1 MAYRV
6 YYLDLAAL
14 LVCAVLLLSLCFRK
28 MYRGKT
34 NRIFFVFIVLIMLTT
49 VVDIL
54 RTAPL
59 DWIEPYN
66 NNIVF
71 RDIASGTYSFL
82 YSMIYPVYI
91 YMVGSITGTFKKI
104 RSSLVL
110 SVMYF
115 SPLLIN
121 LMLLISNGSTHAL
134 FYHTLSPD
142 GIPVY
147 HRGFLIGISVAM
159 GFYYAIFCLA
169 LIIYCRVKRRIE
181 TVKFLALLFI
191 YPVNLLA
198 YYIQATNPKLLVQL
212 FGMALTVLLLSFFVL
227 SIEEN
232 YDLETGAKPYAAF
245 KHMLGT
251 MYATGDNTFIVFA
264 KIRSNRPLENSL
276 GREVYS
282 ELMHQVCDRI
292 FSVLQKE
299 NRPLADLYYLK
310 NGLFAIADKGGVD
323 KDRVSN
329 IVNNNIPIIRDEYN
343 LDGLRMKLDFA
354 VCGVE
359 LPEECDNE
367 EELIKFAETF
377 VNYLPP
383 NVFVRYCDIVPDR
396 EFVISNTIDRIV
408 ADAIKNDKFEV
419 FYQPIYSVKDS
430 AFTSAEALLRLRD
443 ETLGYV
449 PPSIFIPA
457 AEKSGAILQIGEFVI
472 RDVCRFLAE
481 SDALDKGIKFVEV
494 NLSVMQCTQKDMA
507 KKIREILEEYKIEPE
522 RINFEIT
529 ETASDYLAD
538 AVIKTMS
545 DISEN
550 GNSFSL
556 DDYGSGYSNLG
567 RIMNFPYKIIKL
579 DKCLIDGLVDDRRKN
594 IMKETISLLKS
605 LGAEIVVEGVE
616 DKDKAEWFIEME
628 CEYIQ
633 GYYYAKPMPE
643 ASFLSFLDENN
654 SRDKAKNIVSE

>member
-1 MAYRV
+1 MVYRV
-6 YYLDLAAL
+6 YYLDIAAL

-28 MYRGKT
+28 MYRGRT
-34 NRIFFVFIVLIMLTT
+34 NRIFFAFIGLIILTT
-49 VVDIL
+49 CMDIL
-54 RTAPL
+54 RSAPL
-59 DWIEPYN
+59 DWFAPYN
-66 NNIVF
+66 NTIGFRNIACSAYIF
-71 RDIASGTYSFL
+71 FN
-82 YSMIYPVYI
+82 SMVYPVYI

-104 RSSLVL
+104 RSSLAL
-110 SVMYF
+110 AVMFF
-115 SPLLIN
+115 SPLLVN

-134 FYHTLSPD
+134 FYHTYSPD

-147 HRGFLIGISVAM
+147 HRGFMIGVSVAV
-159 GFYYAIFCLA
+159 GFYYVIFCLL
-169 LIIYCRVKRRIE
+169 LIIYCRVKKRIE
-181 TVKFLALLFI
+181 TIKFLALLFI

-198 YYIQATNPKLLVQL
+198 YYIQATNPKLLVQM

-232 YDLETGAKPYAAF
+232 YDLETGAKPFVAF
-245 KHMLGT
+245 KHMLGN
-251 MYATGDNTFIVFA
+251 MYAAGDSTLIVFV
-264 KIRSNRPLENSL
+264 KIRSSKPLENSL
-276 GREVYS
+276 GRVAYA
-282 ELMHQVCDRI
+282 ELMRQVSDRL
-292 FSVLQKE
+292 FSILQRE
-299 NRPLADLYYLK
+299 NRHLAELYYLK
-310 NGLFAIADKGGVD
+310 NGLFAIADRGDVN
-323 KDRVSN
+323 KDRLSSVAD
-329 IVNNNIPIIRDEYN
+329 NNIPVIREEYN
-343 LDGLRMKLDFA
+343 LDGIRMKLEFA

-359 LPEECDNE
+359 LPSDCDNE
-367 EELIKFAETF
+367 EELLKFAETF

-383 NVFVRYCDIVPDR
+383 NVFVKYCDIIPDR
-396 EFVISNTIDRIV
+396 DFVISNTIDRIV
-408 ADAIKNDKFEV
+408 ADAIKNNKFEV
-419 FYQPIYSVKDS
+419 FYQPIYSVKDGS
-430 AFTSAEALLRLRD
+430 FTSAEALLRLKD

-472 RDVCRFLAE
+472 RDVCRFLSE
-481 SDALDKGIKFVEV
+481 SDAFDRGIKFVEV

-507 KKIREILEEYKIEPE
+507 RKIKEILDEYKIDPE

-616 DKDKAEWFIEME
+616 DKEKAEWFIEME

-643 ASFLSFLDENN
+643 DNFLAFLEENG
-654 SRDKAKNIVSE
+654 RKKNTVSE

>member
-1 MAYRV
+1 MVYRV
-6 YYLDLAAL
+6 YYLDIAAL

-34 NRIFFVFIVLIMLTT
+34 NRIFFAFIALIMFTT
-49 VVDIL
+49 GADIL
-54 RTAPL
+54 RSAPL
-59 DWIEPYN
+59 DWIAPYN
-66 NNIVF
+66 NSIVF
-71 RDIASGTYSFL
+71 RDIACGAYSFL

-110 SVMYF
+110 AVMFF
-115 SPLLIN
+115 SPLLVN

-147 HRGFLIGISVAM
+147 HRGFMIGVSVAM
-159 GFYYAIFCLA
+159 GFYYVIFF
-169 LIIYCRVKRRIE
+169 LIYLIYCRVKRRIE
-181 TVKFLALLFI
+181 TIKFLALLFI
-191 YPVNLLA
+191 YPVNLMA
-198 YYIQATNPKLLVQL
+198 YYIQATNPTLLVQM

-245 KHMLGT
+245 KHMLGNV
-251 MYATGDNTFIVFA
+251 YATGDKTFIIFA
-264 KIRSNRPLENSL
+264 KIRSSRPLENSL
-276 GREVYS
+276 GREVYAD
-282 ELMHQVCDRI
+282 LMHQVCDRI
-292 FSVLQKE
+292 FSIMQKE
-299 NRPLADLYYLK
+299 NRHLADLYYLK
-310 NGLFAIADKGGVD
+310 NGLFAVVDKGGIDKEKVSAVVD
-323 KDRVSN
+323 
-329 IVNNNIPIIRDEYN
+329 NNIPIIREEYN
-343 LDGLRMKLDFA
+343 LDGIRMKLEFA

-359 LPEECDNE
+359 IPEECDNE

-408 ADAIKNDKFEV
+408 ADAIKNDKFEM
-419 FYQPIYSVKDS
+419 FYQPIYSVKDG
-430 AFTSAEALLRLRD
+430 AFTSAEALLRLKD

-481 SDALDKGIKFVEV
+481 SDALDRGIRFVEV

-507 KKIREILEEYKIEPE
+507 KKIREILEEYHIEPK

-643 ASFLSFLDENN
+643 DTFLSFLEENGGKKQ
-654 SRDKAKNIVSE
+654 SKVSE